1 MEPMQMIKEEYGM
14 TAANPDKQI
23 SITLEKLASMMKK
36 YSDHVQGKGK
46 K

>member
-1 MEPMQMIKEEYGM
+1 MIKQEYGM
-14 TAANPDKQI
+14 TSVDPGKKI
-23 SITLEKLASMMKK
+23 SITMEKLASMMKK